1 MNKSLAVAFILVTV
15 AGNAMAQSYMTR
27 AERFCEDS
35 LNHRIYN
42 SHISVNWINDGS
54 RRFWY
59 TTEGANGKT
68 WWIGDTGSGRK
79 SKLFDTMEMISL
91 LNGFGLDKNEENF
104 RLWEPEFNSSATEFA
119 FDCDRRRFI
128 YNIKKRTL
136 KEIPPKEKRR
146 PEYGQGDYRKRYS
159 ADSLFYATA
168 VGDNLAI
175 YPDTPPRNGS
185 EQQDAIVLS
194 TDGEHYKSFA
204 TGGNRPRK
212 KDDIGATAGSPV
224 GAWIGKSHSF
234 LSVREDNRAVETLSI
249 VDNLAQPRPK
259 EKTYK
264 FAMPGDK
271 GVSHFDVF
279 LADADSAGLYKLPVE
294 RFADQAFIL
303 PRFRNF
309 QTSDTSAFLLRIAR
323 TRDTLDLLR
332 IDARSHKVTT
342 IISEVCRPHLNE
354 QLFDY
359 HVLNNGED
367 ILWWSERDGKGRW
380 YLYDNEGNLRNA
392 LTGGDF
398 VSGSI
403 VRIDTLGRSVVF
415 EGYGREKGINP
426 HYKFYYR
433 AGFDGKKPE
442 TLLTPGNGE
451 HSATF
456 SPDGKMVF
464 DSWSRMDMPPRHQIC
479 DMRGRRVM
487 ELESADI
494 SLLEAEG
501 WRKPEVLELTAA
513 DSLTKLY
520 GVVYLPSE
528 IEEGKKYPIISNVYP
543 GPQTDLV
550 PQAFTPDDNGNG
562 ALAEL
567 GFIVINFS
575 YRGSCPVR
583 GREFYNFGYGNL
595 RDYALDDDY
604 AVIRQVAEKYPF
616 ADLERVGIYG
626 HSGGG
631 FMAAAAILTR
641 PDFYKVAV
649 SASGNHDNNIYT
661 QWWGETFHG
670 VKQTRDNEGNVNFV
684 CRIPTNIE
692 LAGNLKGKLL
702 LITGDVD
709 DNVHPANTFRIANAL
724 IKNNKRFDLFVIPGA
739 DHGLG
744 NKYYVNLIRYYFVE
758 NLLDLRQDDID
769 IVNHK

>member
-1 MNKSLAVAFILVTV
+1 M
-15 AGNAMAQSYMTR
+15 
-27 AERFCEDS
+27 
-35 LNHRIYN
+35 
-42 SHISVNWINDGS
+42 
-54 RRFWY
+54 
-59 TTEGANGKT
+59 
-68 WWIGDTGSGRK
+68 
-79 SKLFDTMEMISL
+79 
-91 LNGFGLDKNEENF
+91 
-104 RLWEPEFNSSATEFA
+104 
-119 FDCDRRRFI
+119 
-128 YNIKKRTL
+128 
-136 KEIPPKEKRR
+136 
-146 PEYGQGDYRKRYS
+146 
-159 ADSLFYATA
+159 
-168 VGDNLAI
+168 
-175 YPDTPPRNGS
+175 
-185 EQQDAIVLS
+185 
-194 TDGEHYKSFA
+194 
-204 TGGNRPRK
+204 
-212 KDDIGATAGSPV
+212 
-224 GAWIGKSHSF
+224 
-234 LSVREDNRAVETLSI
+234 
-249 VDNLAQPRPK
+249 DNLAQPRPK

-279 LADADSAGLYKLPVE
+279 LADADSAGLYRLPVE
-294 RFADQAFIL
+294 RFADQSFIL

-332 IDARSHKVTT
+332 IDAGSHKVTT

-359 HVLNNGED
+359 HVLNNGKD
-367 ILWWSERDGKGRW
+367 ILWWSEREGKGRW
-380 YLYDNEGNLRNA
+380 YLYDNDGNLRNA
-392 LTGGDF
+392 LTDGDF

-403 VRIDTLGRSVVF
+403 VRIDTLGRKVVF

-426 HYKFYYR
+426 HYKFYYS

-451 HSATF
+451 HSAVF
-456 SPDGKMVF
+456 SPDGKMIF

-479 DMRGRRVM
+479 DMRGRRLM
-487 ELESADI
+487 ELENADV
-494 SLLEAEG
+494 SRLEVGG
-501 WRKPEVLELTAA
+501 WRMPEVLELTAA

-520 GVVYLPSE
+520 GVVYLPSK

-604 AVIRQVAEKYPF
+604 AVIRQIAEKYPF
-616 ADLERVGIYG
+616 ADLEKVGIYG

-670 VKQTRDNEGNVNFV
+670 VKQTRDKEGNVHFE

-692 LAGNLKGKLL
+692 LAGNLKGRLL

-709 DNVHPANTFRIANAL
+709 DNVHPANTFRLAKAL

-744 NKYYVNLIRYYFVE
+744 DKYYVNLIRYYFVE
-758 NLLDLRQDDID
+758 NLLGLKQDDID